1 MGAGTLGWPFT
12 LQNTENAAIE
22 PALRAIE
29 VTENTN
35 RPLNQGYDG
44 ETRQELEEHLLTS
57 IDTDPSDLPRWAKEE
72 GITEPRASG
81 AVSTI
86 HATF

>member
-1 MGAGTLGWPFT
+1 M
-12 LQNTENAAIE
+12 LQSNLHCA
-22 PALRAIE
+22 AIE

-81 AVSTI
+81 AVSTRPFSCSSACYHRDKERI
-86 HATF
+86 SAF

>member
-1 MGAGTLGWPFT
+1 M
-12 LQNTENAAIE
+12 LQSNLHCA
-22 PALRAIE
+22 AIE

-57 IDTDPSDLPRWAKEE
+57 IDTDPVGPRRKGSLSHEHPELYPRDLLVVQAPVKRISA
-72 GITEPRASG
+72 I
-81 AVSTI
+81 
-86 HATF
+86 